1 MAIWTFDGLRFGVK
15 SVEFPKENDFYEG
28 FYSYIKFDADKCL
41 NSIKNDEDTLDKNNA
56 LNKDNDNL
64 SKLKCSKCREI
75 CPTSAIDLSGYYK
88 DKDINNKDIDRI
100 KYNNGEI
107 NKNINSNKYNNKK
120 DKNKDIDSI
129 KYNNIKYNNNDDNNI
144 NDINGNDNITVNIS
158 DASINNANINII
170 DIKKCIYC
178 GLCVSECL
186 NISKAISF
194 GNYIDK
200 DNISSDII
208 NNLKFN
214 AFIENFNKGKNNKNK
229 DNEENKN
236 NKDKKNDSGNNFSNS
251 NINKKKFNFFK
262 KSLFVKHID
271 TGSCGA
277 CESEIIALNNP
288 YYNMHRL
295 GIFITPSPRF
305 ADVILLTG
313 VFTDK
318 MSDIFY
324 NVLDNTPKP
333 RFILLAGACPLSGG
347 IYSECS
353 PGFLKYKSNGDILK
367 SENIVLVPGCPPNP
381 FMILNALLFIKAG
394 ALI

>member
-15 SVEFPKENDFYEG
+15 SVEFPKENDFYDG

-41 NSIKNDEDTLDKNNA
+41 NFIKNDENVLSRHNNNV
-56 LNKDNDNL
+56 LNENNSL
-64 SKLKCSKCREI
+64 KLKCSKCRDI
-75 CPTSAIDLSGYYK
+75 CPTAAIDLSCYHK
-88 DKDINNKDIDRI
+88 DTNKD
-100 KYNNGEI
+100 
-107 NKNINSNKYNNKK
+107 NKNY
-120 DKNKDIDSI
+120 
-129 KYNNIKYNNNDDNNI
+129 DDNNSI
-144 NDINGNDNITVNIS
+144 NDNGNININAS
-158 DASINNANINII
+158 DVNINII

-194 GNYIDK
+194 GDYISK
-200 DNISSDII
+200 DNI
-208 NNLKFN
+208 
-214 AFIENFNKGKNNKNK
+214 
-229 DNEENKN
+229 
-236 NKDKKNDSGNNFSNS
+236 NKDKNDAKNNFSNN
-251 NINKKKFNFFK
+251 NIDKKKFNFFK
-262 KSLFVKHID
+262 KSLFIKHID

-353 PGFLKYKSNGDILK
+353 SGFLKYKSNEDILK

-381 FMILNALLFIKAG
+381 FMILNALLSIKSG

>member
-1 MAIWTFDGLRFGVK
+1 MAIWTFDGLRFGIK
-15 SVEFPKENDFYEG
+15 SVEFPKENDFYDG

-41 NSIKNDEDTLDKNNA
+41 NFIKNGEDALGKNNA
-56 LNKDNDNL
+56 LNEDNDNL
-64 SKLKCSKCREI
+64 SKLKCLKCQEI
-75 CPTSAIDLSGYYK
+75 CPTAAIDLLGYYK
-88 DKDINNKDIDRI
+88 DKDIKNKDINGNKYNNNKDI
-100 KYNNGEI
+100 
-107 NKNINSNKYNNKK
+107 
-120 DKNKDIDSI
+120 NKDID
-129 KYNNIKYNNNDDNNI
+129 NIKYNNDDGNNINNI
-144 NDINGNDNITVNIS
+144 NDINGNDNITVNIA
-158 DASINNANINII
+158 DASINII

-200 DNISSDII
+200 DNVNSDII

-214 AFIENFNKGKNNKNK
+214 AFIENFNEGKNNKNK

-353 PGFLKYKSNGDILK
+353 PGFLKYKSNEDILK

>member
-1 MAIWTFDGLRFGVK
+1 MAIWTFDGLRFGIK
-15 SVEFPKENDFYEG
+15 SVNFPKENDFYEG
-28 FYSYIKFDADKCL
+28 CYSYIKFDSDKCL
-41 NSIKNDEDTLDKNNA
+41 NFIKNGENVLSKNNV
-56 LNKDNDNL
+56 LNENYYNS
-64 SKLKCSKCREI
+64 SKLKCSRCREI
-75 CPTSAIDLSGYYK
+75 CPTAAIDLSGYYK
-88 DKDINNKDIDRI
+88 DINKD
-100 KYNNGEI
+100 NND
-107 NKNINSNKYNNKK
+107 NKYNNNY
-120 DKNKDIDSI
+120 DDN
-129 KYNNIKYNNNDDNNI
+129 NNINNI
-144 NDINGNDNITVNIS
+144 NDNGNITVNAS
-158 DASINNANINII
+158 DTNINII

-186 NISKAISF
+186 NISKAFSF
-194 GNYIDK
+194 DNYIDK
-200 DNISSDII
+200 DNI
-208 NNLKFN
+208 
-214 AFIENFNKGKNNKNK
+214 
-229 DNEENKN
+229 
-236 NKDKKNDSGNNFSNS
+236 NKDKNYAKNNFSNN

-353 PGFLKYKSNGDILK
+353 PGFLKYKSNEDILK

-381 FMILNALLFIKAG
+381 FMILNALLSIKSG
-394 ALI
+394 VLI

>member
-15 SVEFPKENDFYEG
+15 SVEFPKKNDFYDG

-41 NSIKNDEDTLDKNNA
+41 NFIKNDENVLSRHNNNV
-56 LNKDNDNL
+56 LNENNSL
-64 SKLKCSKCREI
+64 KLKCSKCLEI
-75 CPTSAIDLSGYYK
+75 CPTAAIDLSCYHKYT
-88 DKDINNKDIDRI
+88 NKD
-100 KYNNGEI
+100 
-107 NKNINSNKYNNKK
+107 NKNY
-120 DKNKDIDSI
+120 
-129 KYNNIKYNNNDDNNI
+129 DDNNSI
-144 NDINGNDNITVNIS
+144 NDNGNININAS
-158 DASINNANINII
+158 DVNINII

-194 GNYIDK
+194 DNYISK
-200 DNISSDII
+200 DNINNDII

-214 AFIENFNKGKNNKNK
+214 AFIENFNNKNFNK
-229 DNEENKN
+229 DNKGNNNDNEENKN
-236 NKDKKNDSGNNFSNS
+236 NKDKNYSKNNFSNGD
-251 NINKKKFNFFK
+251 KKKFNFFK

-347 IYSECS
+347 IYSEYNH
-353 PGFLKYKSNGDILK
+353 GFLKHKSNEDILK

-381 FMILNALLFIKAG
+381 FMILNALLSIKSG

>member
-1 MAIWTFDGLRFGVK
+1 MAIWTFNGLRFGIK
-15 SVEFPKENDFYEG
+15 SVEFPKENDFYDG

-41 NSIKNDEDTLDKNNA
+41 NFIKNGENALGKNNA
-56 LNKDNDNL
+56 LNENKYNF
-64 SKLKCSKCREI
+64 SKLKCTKCREI
-75 CPTSAIDLSGYYK
+75 CPTAAIDLFCYHK
-88 DKDINNKDIDRI
+88 DTNKD
-100 KYNNGEI
+100 
-107 NKNINSNKYNNKK
+107 
-120 DKNKDIDSI
+120 NKD
-129 KYNNIKYNNNDDNNI
+129 NNNYDGNNNI
-144 NDINGNDNITVNIS
+144 NDINDINNINNINDINDNSNITVNAS
-158 DASINNANINII
+158 DININII

-186 NISKAISF
+186 DISKAISF
-194 GNYIDK
+194 GNYINK

-208 NNLKFN
+208 NDLKFN
-214 AFIENFNKGKNNKNK
+214 AFVKNFNKGNNN

-236 NKDKKNDSGNNFSNS
+236 NKDKNDAGNNFSN
-251 NINKKKFNFFK
+251 NNKNKKKFNFFK

-277 CESEIIALNNP
+277 CESEITALNNP

-333 RFILLAGACPLSGG
+333 RFILLAGACSLSGG
-347 IYSECS
+347 IWSEHNL
-353 PGFLKYKSNGDILK
+353 GFLNNKKNLDILK

-381 FMILNALLFIKAG
+381 FMILDALLSIKSDV
-394 ALI
+394 LI

>member
-1 MAIWTFDGLRFGVK
+1 MAIWTFDGLKFGIK
-15 SVEFPKENDFYEG
+15 SVKFPKENDFYDG

-41 NSIKNDEDTLDKNNA
+41 NSIRNDEDTLDKNNVFNA
-56 LNKDNDNL
+56 NNDKL
-64 SKLKCSKCREI
+64 SKLKCSKCREV
-75 CPTSAIDLSGYYK
+75 CPTSAIDLLCYYK
-88 DKDINNKDIDRI
+88 AKDINNKDID
-100 KYNNGEI
+100 
-107 NKNINSNKYNNKK
+107 SNKYNNNETNK
-120 DKNKDIDSI
+120 DNSGNKYNNNKDININKDIDSI
-129 KYNNIKYNNNDDNNI
+129 KYNNDDDNNI
-144 NDINGNDNITVNIS
+144 DYINGNDNITVNIS
-158 DASINNANINII
+158 NAGINNANINII

-200 DNISSDII
+200 DNVGSDII

-214 AFIENFNKGKNNKNK
+214 AIIENFNKGKNNIDKE
-229 DNEENKN
+229 NEENKN
-236 NKDKKNDSGNNFSNS
+236 NKDKKNDSGNNFSNV
-251 NINKKKFNFFK
+251 NKNRGKFNFFK

-277 CESEIIALNNP
+277 CELEIVALNNP

-347 IYSECS
+347 IWSEYNL
-353 PGFLKYKSNGDILK
+353 GFLNNKKNSDILK
-367 SENIVLVPGCPPNP
+367 SENIILVPGCPPNP

-394 ALI
+394 VLI

>member
-41 NSIKNDEDTLDKNNA
+41 NFIKNGENILSRHNNNV
-56 LNKDNDNL
+56 LNENNSL
-64 SKLKCSKCREI
+64 KLKCSKCREV
-75 CPTSAIDLSGYYK
+75 CPTAAIDLSGYYK
-88 DKDINNKDIDRI
+88 NINKDND
-100 KYNNGEI
+100 
-107 NKNINSNKYNNKK
+107 NKYN
-120 DKNKDIDSI
+120 KNYDVNSSI
-129 KYNNIKYNNNDDNNI
+129 NDNGNI
-144 NDINGNDNITVNIS
+144 NI
-158 DASINNANINII
+158 DASYVNINII

-194 GNYIDK
+194 DNYIDK
-200 DNISSDII
+200 DNINNDII

-214 AFIENFNKGKNNKNK
+214 AFIDNFNNNNFNKDNKGSNNNEH
-229 DNEENKN
+229 EENKN
-236 NKDKKNDSGNNFSNS
+236 NKDKNDAKNNFSN
-251 NINKKKFNFFK
+251 NKNKNKNNFFK

-353 PGFLKYKSNGDILK
+353 PGFLKYKNNEDILK

-381 FMILNALLFIKAG
+381 FMILNALLSIKSG
-394 ALI
+394 ALV